1 MTWEEW
7 ERLKTDAE
15 ARRSTQMQINH
26 VAPVGGGGG
35 ATPTFG
41 DLRVKNADLEKIGKG
56 AHSLFEQL
64 GREGKVAHSTSDSA
78 ASDLKQQGFDL
89 AAGLQHVS
97 SRWEKQLG
105 SLLDACAQISNH
117 LHRTQSI
124 HGGDEDYIRR
134 TMSSID
140 TLDQGFDER
149 VGKAGKPNPAYYG
162 KPSEKKDD

>member
-7 ERLKTDAE
+7 EQLKTDAE

-26 VAPVGGGGG
+26 VAPVGGDGG

-41 DLRVKNADLEKIGKG
+41 DLKVKNADLEKIGKE
-56 AHSLFEQL
+56 AHSLFEHL

>member
-1 MTWEEW
+1 MAWEEW
-7 ERLKTDAE
+7 EQLKTDAE
-15 ARRSTQMQINH
+15 ARRPTQMQINH
-26 VAPVGGGGG
+26 VAPEGEG
-35 ATPTFG
+35 ATFG
-41 DLRVKNADLEKIGKG
+41 DLKVKNADLEKIGKE
-56 AHSLFEQL
+56 AHSLFERL
-64 GREGKVAHSTSDSA
+64 DREGKVAHSSSDSA
-78 ASDLKQQGFDL
+78 ATNLKQQGFDL

-97 SRWEKQLG
+97 NRWEKQLG

-117 LHRTQSI
+117 LHRTQSV